1 MRYKGWGNAFPNLGE
16 MVDLGVLSQLMSNAV
31 VVLFQV
37 IERAAREAYVFRLL
51 KTQPD

>member
-1 MRYKGWGNAFPNLGE
+1 MRYKGWGNTFPNLGE
-16 MVDLGVLSQLMSNAV
+16 MVDLGELSQLMSNSV

-37 IERAAREAYVFRLL
+37 IERAAREVYVFIPL